1 MTSTMTGVVL
11 DLQGTQNPEDAE
23 RGIGRYLRELA
34 LALAALPSRSL
45 SSLVV
50 NADEPLPATLEPLL
64 AAHRWQTQETLTAEG
79 WSAYHVGSLFDIAK
93 PLDRVLPPLARRPDK
108 RLIVT
113 LYDLIPYLFPDDYLA
128 DPVSRAR
135 YTARLEALRRSDC
148 VLAISAS
155 TAADAVEH
163 AGVAETRVH
172 VVGTGVSAHFRPPVS
187 KQACLAQ
194 AQLRFPSLRS
204 GYILVTGAGDPRK
217 NQRGLLEAYSRLPEE
232 LRANHQLVIVG
243 RLNESEL
250 RALQLLAAQRGVLD
264 RVIFTDYISDDD
276 LLLLYQACDLFV
288 FPSHYEGFGL
298 PVVEA
303 LASGAAVIAADSS
316 SLRELVRDPAARFA
330 PDSPIAISERMRE
343 ALAGPDQL
351 DRLRQPDA
359 GSHWSWTG
367 VAARVETAYEATL
380 ARAHRRRPRRRRRV
394 AWVSPLP
401 PQRSRA
407 APLSANVIR
416 RCPAGVTVDAY
427 HSASYGGDASAGP
440 ITLRPIRRF
449 AHVERLLGDYDAVVY
464 CLDGRPYSA
473 DPLTLAHERPGVVLG
488 LDLRL
493 ATVYE
498 WRNRNRLE
506 PEGWPSLVERCEAQY
521 GQEAAA
527 QLERET
533 QPSIEDLGR
542 LGILMSRELLETSY
556 TTLVQS
562 EHARDLAVLEAPGA
576 TDRIEVLPWAT
587 PPASFGPQA
596 ITAEATI
603 TTFGWVDSSR
613 RPEKLI
619 GAMPRVLRS
628 HPAARLAFVGPIDA
642 TDRQRLSALA
652 EELGIGAAL
661 TITGA
666 LDDRTYR
673 DWFGRTALAVQLRS
687 VSNGESPSTVA
698 ECLSNGVP
706 TLATGIGAIR
716 ELPEGC
722 VHLDSQDGTPD
733 ELAAELSELLGDRKR
748 RADLA
753 EAGQAFARENPVG
766 RFAEL
771 VWEHVLDS
779 R

>member
-1 MTSTMTGVVL
+1 MTGVVL
-11 DLQGTQNPEDAE
+11 DLQGTQNAEDAG

-45 SSLVV
+45 SALVM
-50 NADEPLPATLEPLL
+50 NADEPLPAALEPVL
-64 AAHRWQTQETLTAEG
+64 AARRLETRETLTTEG
-79 WSAYHVGSLFDIAK
+79 WSAYHVGSLFDVAK
-93 PLDRVLPPLARRPDK
+93 PLDRVLPRLARRPDK
-108 RLIVT
+108 QLIVT

-135 YTARLEALRRSDC
+135 YTARLEALRRADC

-155 TAADAVEH
+155 SAADAIEH
-163 AGVAETRVH
+163 AGVAEARVH

-194 AQLRFPSLRS
+194 AQLRFPILRD
-204 GYILVTGAGDPRK
+204 GYVLVTGAGDPRK
-217 NQRGLLEAYSRLPEE
+217 NQRGLLEAYSRLPAE
-232 LRANHQLVIVG
+232 LRAAHQLVIAG
-243 RLNESEL
+243 RLDPEQ
-250 RALQLLAAQRGVLD
+250 RGALQLLAGQRGVLD
-264 RVIFTDYISDDD
+264 RVVFTDYVPDDD
-276 LLLLYQACDLFV
+276 LLLLYQACGLFV
-288 FPSHYEGFGL
+288 FPSYYEGFGL

-303 LASGAAVIAADSS
+303 LASGAPVIAADSS
-316 SLRELVRDPAARFA
+316 SLRELIRDPAARFA
-330 PDSPIAISERMRE
+330 PDSPIAITERMRE
-343 ALAGPDQL
+343 ALANPDRL
-351 DRLRQPDA
+351 ERLRQPGA
-359 GSHWSWTG
+359 ASRWSWAG

-380 ARAHRRRPRRRRRV
+380 ARARRRRPRRYRRV

-401 PQRSRA
+401 PQCSRA
-407 APLSANVIR
+407 AALSASVIR

-427 HSASYGGDASAGP
+427 HSGSYRGEASA
-440 ITLRPIRRF
+440 TLRPIRRF

-473 DPLTLAHERPGVVLG
+473 DPLTLAHERPGVVIG

-533 QPSIEDLGR
+533 QPSIEELGR
-542 LGILMSRELLETSY
+542 LGILLSRELLETSHA
-556 TTLVQS
+556 TFVQS
-562 EHARDLAVLEAPGA
+562 EHARDLALLEAPEAAG
-576 TDRIEVLPWAT
+576 RIEVLPWAA
-587 PPASFGPQA
+587 PAASFGADTAAAGAA
-596 ITAEATI
+596 IAA
-603 TTFGWVDSSR
+603 FGWVDSSR
-613 RPEKLI
+613 QPEQLVS
-619 GAMPRVLRS
+619 AMPRVLRS
-628 HPAARLAFVGPIDA
+628 HSEARLAFVGPIDA
-642 TDRQRLSALA
+642 TDRQRLLGLA
-652 EELGIGAAL
+652 QELGIRGAL

-666 LDDRTYR
+666 LDEQAYR

-687 VSNGESPSTVA
+687 VSNGESSSTVA

-722 VHLDSQDGTPD
+722 VRLHPPDGTPD
-733 ELAAELSELLGDRKR
+733 ELAAKISELLGDEEQ

-753 EAGQAFARENPVG
+753 EAGRAFARANSVET
-766 RFAEL
+766 FAER
-771 VWEHVLDS
+771 VWERVLA
-779 R
+779 